1 MELQTNRAFAA
12 DLSGILSEWDFV
24 KRTALAM
31 CLIFL
36 SCGSGIAQV
45 HNTLDMKF
53 RSRAL
58 LDAAVSGYGKE
69 DTQGYYRLED
79 FRVGFKATYGQ
90 WEAKADIGLG
100 GGKVAIK
107 DLLLNYHFKNGVL
120 SFGNAYEPFSLD
132 MLISTADLRFHQ
144 SAASVLAFTDSR
156 KLGAAYHFYTDSW
169 YLATGIYT
177 HNDINKIGSDQ
188 KNAFVSTSRAVW
200 RKQREGYRLIH
211 VGGAFSFRT
220 KQVNTGEP
228 PVGTV
233 DSEGVTSMFPAPL
246 LEAEIP
252 DLGTEV
258 KGVIEALYTAPRWMV
273 QAEYYFDRLN
283 RTDSKKAYR
292 PHGGYIQGGFLLKG
306 SGFGYDAMYGI
317 PSRPATP
324 QAIELVIRLNYTD
337 MNDNRAGIYGG
348 KEADF
353 SLGVNWYINQYLG
366 VKLNGSYVWVGEHCN
381 AFYQK
386 DFFLAQLRLQYIF

>member
-1 MELQTNRAFAA
+1 MKKIVSGL
-12 DLSGILSEWDFV
+12 LSAILLLGGV
-24 KRTALAM
+24 TAQ
-31 CLIFL
+31 
-36 SCGSGIAQV
+36 AQEQLKV
-45 HNTLDMKF
+45 KF

-69 DTQGYYRLED
+69 NVQGYYRLED
-79 FRVGFKATYGQ
+79 FRVGFKAAYGQ

-107 DLLLNYHFKNGVL
+107 DLLLNYHFKNSVL
-120 SFGNAYEPFSLD
+120 SFGNAYEPFSMD

-156 KLGAAYHFYTDSW
+156 KLGATYHFYTDSW
-169 YLATGIYT
+169 YLATGVYT
-177 HNDINKIGSDQ
+177 HNDINKIGSSQ

-200 RKQREGYRLIH
+200 RKQGEDHRLIH

-220 KQVNTGEP
+220 KQVNTEEP

-233 DSEGVTSMFPAPL
+233 DSEGITSMFPASL
-246 LEAEIP
+246 LEAEVP
-252 DLGTEV
+252 NMGTEV
-258 KGVIEALYTAPRWMV
+258 KGVVEALYTAPRWMV

-283 RTDSKKAYR
+283 RTDGRKAYR

-306 SGFGYDAMYGI
+306 RGFEYDAVYGI

-324 QAIELVIRLNYTD
+324 QAIELVARLNYTD

-348 KEADF
+348 EETDL

-381 AFYQK
+381 AFYKK
-386 DFFLAQLRLQYIF
+386 DFFLAQLRLRYIF